1 MTTLP
6 AVMPGE
12 ARSMS
17 KQRLDR
23 AAAGRFVEAWCANWC
38 RVDIDAVVEHFAEN
52 AEMRSPLAIKL
63 TGSPVVAGAENIR
76 AYWRKAYGHI
86 ASADLKTLS
95 WSWDAAIARL
105 TVWWQLGDTRA
116 SEFMDFD
123 AAGRVVRSEAF
134 YGK

>member
-1 MTTLP
+1 
-6 AVMPGE
+6 
-12 ARSMS
+12 MS
-17 KQRLDR
+17 EQITDR

-38 RVDIDAVVEHFAEN
+38 KVDIDAVVAHFAEN
-52 AEMRSPLAIKL
+52 AEMRSPLALKL
-63 TGSPVVAGAENIR
+63 TGAPVIAGAGNIR
-76 AYWRKAYGHI
+76 AYWQKAYGGI
-86 ASADLKTLS
+86 ASADLKILN

-123 AAGRVVRSEAF
+123 AAGCVVRSEAF